1 VDLLLPENACH
12 TAEGDH
18 AVDYGQKA
26 QYLAVGRTVGSGAD
40 RSAAPVSALVLC
52 VLRYVDDYVHAK
64 VFFVPAI
71 GAPKPQKRPVAD

>member
-1 VDLLLPENACH
+1 VDLLLPDDASH

-26 QYLAVGRTVGSGAD
+26 QYLAVGGTVGSGPE

-52 VLRYVDDYVHAK
+52 VLRYVDDYVHAM
-64 VFFVPAI
+64 VLFMPAI
-71 GAPKPQKRPVAD
+71 GAPKPQKHPVAD